1 MMFRNDTSSHWWRN
15 IIVIAI
21 VIAVLLLLV
30 WLIVQLRPPTS
41 MRLATGPQGEHEYQI
56 ALIYEQYMRAQGL
69 DVELVPTAGSL
80 ETMALL
86 QSGEVD
92 AGFILNAANKEMDA
106 SRQVSQSEL
115 SDGLVALAGVTH
127 IPLWVFYRSEL
138 EIDGPLDELED
149 LQGLRVS
156 LDEPE
161 SSTRALARFILGYS
175 SIGEDYFEV
184 VDAPPTHSAELLL
197 DGEIDAM
204 FLASGVLSQNVR
216 DLMLAPGVEILNLR
230 LAASYARMIDFLHH
244 VDVLEGSI
252 RIANHKPPEDKNL
265 LAVASLLISREDL
278 HPDLQLLLMRAA
290 TDAQGK
296 TFDMFPSAEVFPD
309 VEGLSLPVSPVTRQ
323 FVAEGESFLQRYL
336 PFWIASPL
344 ERFYLLVVPIAL
356 LLLPLVRSTPGFYSF
371 VMRRRINA
379 WYKRIHQM
387 ELELDQYSIAE
398 LDARLAELE
407 GMEQEVTDSLKVST
421 GHLPDVYN
429 LRYHISFTAEGLR
442 KRKANLEAKAKLN
455 ALVGNEEV
463 SEAVSQEMEVEDVPG
478 V

>member
-1 MMFRNDTSSHWWRN
+1 MMPRNDTSIHRWRN
-15 IIVIAI
+15 IIVVAIATAT
-21 VIAVLLLLV
+21 VLLLV
-30 WLIVQLRPPTS
+30 WLVVRLRPPTS
-41 MRLATGPQGEHEYQI
+41 MRLATGPKGEHEYQM
-56 ALIYEQYMRAQGL
+56 ALIYEQYMQAQGV

-92 AGFILNAANKEMDA
+92 AGFILNAANKEIDA

-115 SDGLVALAGVTH
+115 RDGLVALAGVMH
-127 IPLWVFYRSEL
+127 IPIWVFYRSEL
-138 EIDGPLDELED
+138 ETDGPLDELED

-175 SIGEDYFEV
+175 GIGEDYFEV
-184 VDAPPTHSAELLL
+184 VDAPPKHSAELLL

-252 RIANHKPPEDKNL
+252 RIANHKPPENKNL

-290 TDAQGK
+290 IDAQGK
-296 TFDMFPSAEVFPD
+296 TFDMFPTEEVFPD
-309 VEGLSLPVSPVTRQ
+309 VEGLSLPISPVTVQ
-323 FVAEGESFLQRYL
+323 FIAEGQTLLQRYL

-407 GMEQEVTDSLKVST
+407 GMEQAVTDSLNVST
-421 GHLPDVYN
+421 GHLPAVYN
-429 LRYHISFTAEGLR
+429 LRHNIRFTVEGLR
-442 KRKANLEAKAKLN
+442 KRKTSLEAADNKNVAV
-455 ALVGNEEV
+455 ALDEEV
-463 SEAVSQEMEVEDVPG
+463 
-478 V
+478 

>member
-1 MMFRNDTSSHWWRN
+1 MMPRNDTSIHRWRN
-15 IIVIAI
+15 IIVVAIATA
-21 VIAVLLLLV
+21 AVLLLV
-30 WLIVQLRPPTS
+30 WLVVRLRQPTS
-41 MRLATGPQGEHEYQI
+41 MRLATGPKGEHEYQM
-56 ALIYEQYMRAQGL
+56 ALIYEQYMQAQGV

-86 QSGEVD
+86 QSRDVD
-92 AGFILNAANKEMDA
+92 AGFILNAANTEIDA
-106 SRQVSQSEL
+106 SSRQVSQSEL

-127 IPLWVFYRSEL
+127 IPIWVFYRSEL
-138 EIDGPLDELED
+138 ETDGPLDELED

-252 RIANHKPPEDKNL
+252 RIANHKPPENKNL

-290 TDAQGK
+290 IDAQGK
-296 TFDMFPSAEVFPD
+296 TFDMFPTEEVFPD
-309 VEGLSLPVSPVTRQ
+309 VEGLSLPISPVTVQ
-323 FVAEGESFLQRYL
+323 FIAEGQTLLQRYL

-356 LLLPLVRSTPGFYSF
+356 LLFPLVRSTPGFYSF

-398 LDARLAELE
+398 LDAHLAQLA
-407 GMEQEVTDSLKVST
+407 GMEQEVTDSLNVST
-421 GHLPDVYN
+421 GHLPAVYN
-429 LRYHISFTAEGLR
+429 LRSHIRITVETLR
-442 KRKANLEAKAKLN
+442 KRKASLEATD
-455 ALVGNEEV
+455 NEEV
-463 SEAVSQEMEVEDVPG
+463 EVPLEEEV
-478 V
+478 